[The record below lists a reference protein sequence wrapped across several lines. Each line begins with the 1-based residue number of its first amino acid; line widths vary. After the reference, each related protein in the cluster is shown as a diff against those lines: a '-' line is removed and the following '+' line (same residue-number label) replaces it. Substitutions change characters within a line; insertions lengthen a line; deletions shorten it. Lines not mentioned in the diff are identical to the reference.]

1 MYQGWFAFH
10 RKTLESAVWTDPALF
25 RLWMLCLAKA
35 SHKANDFLFDGSVI
49 HLNQGEFV
57 TGRKSLTDEYNQ
69 GLKASNKISESKTW
83 RLLNKLKTNSV
94 LNIKSTT
101 KFSVI
106 SITNWNKYQNS
117 EQQNEQQVNNGW
129 TASEQRLNT
138 NNNDNNNNNV
148 NNKEISLLPPIDKN
162 NINSEPEI
170 SEVDGVQKTKELYQ
184 LFEKEFGRHLS
195 PIENESI
202 SKWIAEDNYD
212 LDVIRLALREA
223 VLNQAYSLKYI
234 DRILLAWE
242 RKGIK
247 SKQQA
252 ENAIVS
258 RRNAKVTQQQPEP
271 EEELPSISLHNW
283 LNPEEDEE

>member
-10 RKTLESAVWTDPALF
+10 RKTLESVVWTDPALF

-35 SHKANDFLFDGSVI
+35 SHKANDFLFDGTAI

-83 RLLNKLKTNSV
+83 RLLNKLKSNSV
-94 LNIKSTT
+94 LDIKSTT
-101 KFSVI
+101 KYSVI
-106 SITNWNKYQNS
+106 SITNWGKYQNS
-117 EQQNEQQVNNGW
+117 EQQNEQQVNNEW

-148 NNKEISLLPPIDKN
+148 NNKETSLTPPINKN
-162 NINSEPEI
+162 NINSGHEI
-170 SEVDGVQKTKELYQ
+170 LGNEDEQKAKELYQ
-184 LFEKEFGRHLS
+184 LFEKEFGRPLS
-195 PIENESI
+195 PIENETI
-202 SKWIAEDNYD
+202 GAWIAEDEYE
-212 LDVIRLALREA
+212 LDIIQLALREA

-234 DRILLAWE
+234 DRILLSWE
-242 RKGIK
+242 RKGLK

-252 ENAIVS
+252 EKAITS
-258 RRNAKVTQQQPEP
+258 RRNARITEQQPEQDEP
-271 EEELPSISLHNW
+271 LPSVSLHNW
-283 LNPEEDEE
+283 LNPEEDVT

>member
-10 RKTLESAVWTDPALF
+10 RKTLESVVWTDPALF

-35 SHKANDFLFDGSVI
+35 SHKTTDFLFDGSVI
-49 HLNQGEFV
+49 QLNPGDFV

-83 RLLNKLKTNSV
+83 RLLNKLKSNSV

-101 KFSVI
+101 KYSVI
-106 SITNWNKYQNS
+106 SITNWGKYQNS
-117 EQQNEQQVNNGW
+117 EQPNEQQVNNGW

-148 NNKEISLLPPIDKN
+148 NNKEISLTPPTDKK
-162 NINSEPEI
+162 NINSSLDVPEVN
-170 SEVDGVQKTKELYQ
+170 EEQKAKELYQ
-184 LFEKEFGRHLS
+184 LFEKEFGRPMS

-202 SKWIAEDNYD
+202 GKWIAEDNYD
-212 LDVIRLALREA
+212 LDVIRLALRES
-223 VLNQAYSLKYI
+223 VLNQAYSLRYI
-234 DRILLAWE
+234 DRILLEWE

-252 ENAIVS
+252 EKAIVS
-258 RRNAKVTQQQPEP
+258 RRNAKVAKQQPEP

-283 LNPEEDEE
+283 LNPEEDVT